1 MFKLILFTLHKIG
14 IYIIPYM
21 WLCIPNMYLLYFVII
36 LSWKLN
42 NNKCLITQVEY
53 YLFNETFLGKG
64 KKFKV
69 PVLHRYILYINFI
82 LSICLNFK
90 TFNLKNIYNG
100 KIN

>member
-1 MFKLILFTLHKIG
+1 
-14 IYIIPYM
+14 M

>member
-14 IYIIPYM
+14 IYTIPFM
-21 WLCIPNMYLLYFVII
+21 WLYIPNMYLLYFIII

-42 NNKCLITQVEY
+42 NNRCLITQVEY

-69 PVLHRYILYINFI
+69 PVLHRYILYGNLI
-82 LSICLNFK
+82 LSLFFLYK
-90 TFNLKNIYNG
+90 RVKNDKYID
-100 KIN
+100 INK

>member
-1 MFKLILFTLHKIG
+1 MFKVIWFRLHKIG
-14 IYIIPYM
+14 IYITPFL

-64 KKFKV
+64 KKFHV
-69 PVLHRYILYINFI
+69 PTLHRYILYGNLI
-82 LSICLNFK
+82 LSLLFGYSMYYRI
-90 TFNLKNIYNG
+90 
-100 KIN
+100 